1 MYNRHNNFKPSKHY
15 NIKKKTKRSNKMAQP
30 ISQQP
35 DPLSAIVSEFGI
47 RMNELEEK
55 QRLLKDRVLLIGNN
69 LISTKDEDDKQFL
82 DIKRQLKNLEQEIKT
97 IKQLNERII
106 NEIGNFARKSELEI
120 LKRQSKIF
128 EPLEFAR
135 IKDIK
140 QIVREE
146 LFKINKEKI
155 NKKI

>member
-1 MYNRHNNFKPSKHY
+1 
-15 NIKKKTKRSNKMAQP
+15 MAAP

-35 DPLSAIVSEFGI
+35 DPLNAIITEFGI

-69 LISTKDEDDKQFL
+69 LISTKEEHDKQFL
-82 DIKRQLKNLEQEIKT
+82 DIKKQLKSLEQEIKT

-120 LKRQSKIF
+120 LKRQFKMF

-135 IKDIK
+135 FRDIK
-140 QIVREE
+140 QIVKDE
-146 LFKINKEKI
+146 LQKVNKEKI
-155 NKKI
+155 KK

>member
-1 MYNRHNNFKPSKHY
+1 MYNYSTTILNPSY
-15 NIKKKTKRSNKMAQP
+15 INIIQRSDKMAAP
-30 ISQQP
+30 ISPQP
-35 DPLSAIVSEFGI
+35 DPFNAIVSEFGI

-69 LISTKDEDDKQFL
+69 LVSTKEENDKQFL
-82 DIKRQLKNLEQEIKT
+82 EIKKQIKNLEQDIKT

-106 NEIGNFARKSELEI
+106 NEIGNFARKSEIENI
-120 LKRQSKIF
+120 KRQFKMF

-140 QIVREE
+140 QIVKDE
-146 LFKINKEKI
+146 LQKVNKEKV
-155 NKKI
+155 NKIK

>member
-1 MYNRHNNFKPSKHY
+1 
-15 NIKKKTKRSNKMAQP
+15 MAQP

-35 DPLSAIVSEFGI
+35 DPISSIISEFGI
-47 RMNELEEK
+47 RMNEIEEK

-69 LISTKDEDDKQFL
+69 LVGAKEEYDKQFL
-82 DIKRQLKNLEQEIKT
+82 DVKKQIKNLEQEIKT

-120 LKRQSKIF
+120 VKRQFKIF

-135 IKDIK
+135 IKDVK
-140 QIVREE
+140 QIIKDE
-146 LFKINKEKI
+146 LSKSKQKG
-155 NKKI
+155 

>member
-1 MYNRHNNFKPSKHY
+1 
-15 NIKKKTKRSNKMAQP
+15 MAEP

-35 DPLSAIVSEFGI
+35 DPFNVIISEFGI
-47 RMNELEEK
+47 RINEIEEK

-69 LISTKDEDDKQFL
+69 LVSTKEDYDKQL
-82 DIKRQLKNLEQEIKT
+82 LEIKKQLKSLEADIKT

-106 NEIGNFARKSELEI
+106 NEIGNFARKSELEVV
-120 LKRQSKIF
+120 KRQFKMF

-140 QIVREE
+140 QIVRDE
-146 LFKINKEKI
+146 LSKVNKEKI
-155 NKKI
+155 NKNK